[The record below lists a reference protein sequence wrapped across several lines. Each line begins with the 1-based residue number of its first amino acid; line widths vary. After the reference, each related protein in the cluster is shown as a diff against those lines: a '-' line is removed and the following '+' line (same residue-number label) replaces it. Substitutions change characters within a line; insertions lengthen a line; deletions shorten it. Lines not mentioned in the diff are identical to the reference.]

1 MGWAHAST
9 DRPVAGRYRLVE
21 ITHRETNRVSWYADD
36 LETGRPCLATRI
48 DLPADAVE
56 GARRAP
62 ARILR
67 ANANVARLCPGRIAD
82 VVDAVADGG
91 GLWTV
96 TAWVDGTPLDEVLL
110 QQGTFA
116 PVRAAGV
123 ALDLLDVLDAAHA
136 QAVTHGELSPGQLF
150 LPESGPVVVGGYGL
164 AGTTS
169 APRLTAPSYAAPE
182 QARDERLGP
191 AADLWALG
199 AILYTMLEGRP
210 PFRDRGRVAATL
222 KGVDRL
228 PLRPPMRCGPL
239 TQVVTGLLRK
249 EARERPNRQVVR
261 EALTRVLRD
270 GPGGVH
276 APCAQAAFG
285 AAWRRTGRGR
295 GAVLTG
301 TALAVVAVTAAA
313 VAMARGLPGDDR
325 AAGPATPPATA
336 TTGAASPAPAPTRAP
351 SPAPSGAASPG
362 PSRTAAPSPSGTG
375 ALPAGYRTY
384 RAPEGFSVALPAGWE
399 RQDTSRATRLSYRV
413 TFGADDDPRT
423 LAVTYSERVGPDPV
437 AVWRD
442 TVEPGLVG
450 TGSYRRIGGIRPT
463 TYQGREAADMEWLAA
478 DDGTRVRTFGRG
490 FLLGGGRGFSLRW
503 TTPAAD
509 WTRADSREALRTV
522 LRTFRPG
529 SA

>member
-1 MGWAHAST
+1 
-9 DRPVAGRYRLVE
+9 
-21 ITHRETNRVSWYADD
+21 
-36 LETGRPCLATRI
+36 
-48 DLPADAVE
+48 
-56 GARRAP
+56 
-62 ARILR
+62 
-67 ANANVARLCPGRIAD
+67 
-82 VVDAVADGG
+82 
-91 GLWTV
+91 
-96 TAWVDGTPLDEVLL
+96 
-110 QQGTFA
+110 
-116 PVRAAGV
+116 
-123 ALDLLDVLDAAHA
+123 
-136 QAVTHGELSPGQLF
+136 
-150 LPESGPVVVGGYGL
+150 
-164 AGTTS
+164 
-169 APRLTAPSYAAPE
+169 
-182 QARDERLGP
+182 
-191 AADLWALG
+191 
-199 AILYTMLEGRP
+199 MLEGRP

-249 EARERPNRQVVR
+249 EARSGRTGRWSGRCSPGCCATTPAVS
-261 EALTRVLRD
+261 TRRAR
-270 GPGGVH
+270 GRRSGR
-276 APCAQAAFG
+276 
-285 AAWRRTGRGR
+285 AWRRAGRAR
-295 GAVLTG
+295 RSVLAG

-313 VAMARGLPGDDR
+313 VAVARGLPGDDR
-325 AAGPATPPATA
+325 AAGTPPVSATA
-336 TTGAASPAPAPTRAP
+336 SGGTASPAPAPTGAP

-362 PSRTAAPSPSGTG
+362 PSRTAAPSAPGTG

-450 TGSYRRIGGIRPT
+450 TGSYRRIGVIRPT

-490 FLLGGGRGFSLRW
+490 FLLGEGRGFSLRW

-509 WTRADSREALRTV
+509 WTRPGSREALRTV